1 MTQTGHSTDGRNQT
15 PLTPSKPAKLIKAIF
30 NRGTFM
36 ANPNAI
42 PMVPQSATQSRWKR
56 WLQRGIVGA
65 ITLFF
70 LYIVLVMYSQN
81 EPIFALVT
89 LLFATGFAFIFTSER
104 AYVWRYVFP
113 GLAGMMLFIVF
124 PIIYTL
130 GISFTNYSNLHLI
143 DYSQART
150 YFLNQTY
157 MAEGGGTYDLSLYEQ
172 GSDYRIAL
180 TAGSDNQLYVSQ
192 DAVPLTNTE
201 QITLQMEAVEFAP
214 ELNEAPRTAAIKL
227 RGALDQVR
235 LELPD
240 GTALFKSRLTQFAP
254 SYPLWEPGEGD
265 TLVNQQD
272 GTVIAPNFETG
283 YFETRDGTALNPGFT
298 VGVGVDN
305 FTRVLTDR
313 GMFDPFL
320 QIFTWTMS
328 FSSFTVIICFV
339 LGLTLASLVQWEPIR
354 GRTLYQVLL
363 ILPYALPSFISIM
376 IFRALFNQNFGE
388 INFILG
394 SLFGISPDWNSNPN
408 LTRGMIL
415 FVNCWLGYPYM
426 FILCLGMLQSIPK
439 DLYEASGIEGSGMIN
454 NFFRITLP
462 LILKP
467 MLPLLIAAFAFN
479 FNNFVLIELLTK
491 GGPIMIGSNPPA
503 GETDLLVNY
512 AYRLAFRGDS
522 QDFALASTIS
532 TFIFIM
538 VGIIAYLYLKVTKV
552 EVGRKRS

>member
-1 MTQTGHSTDGRNQT
+1 MTQSGHSADGLNQPPVT
-15 PLTPSKPAKLIKAIF
+15 PLSPTQRLKAILA
-30 NRGTFM
+30 NGPLT

-42 PMVPQSATQSRWKR
+42 PMVPQSAHQTVWKR
-56 WLQRGIVGA
+56 WLQRGLVGA
-65 ITLFF
+65 VTLFF
-70 LYIVLVMYSQN
+70 LYVVLVMYSQN
-81 EPIFALVT
+81 EPLFALIT
-89 LLFATGFAFIFTSER
+89 LVFTTAFAFIFTSER

-124 PIIYTL
+124 PIVYTL

-143 DYSQART
+143 DYDQSRT

-157 MAEGGGTYDLSLYEQ
+157 VAEGGDAYDLALYEQ

-180 TAGSDNQLYVSQ
+180 TAGSDNQLYLSR
-192 DAVPLTNTE
+192 DAVPLTHTND
-201 QITLQMEAVEFAP
+201 ITLKLEAADQAP
-214 ELNEAPRTAAIKL
+214 DLIEAPRTAAIKL
-227 RGALDQVR
+227 RGALDRVR

-240 GTALFKSRLTQFAP
+240 GTALYKSRLTQFAP

-265 TLVNQQD
+265 QLVNQED
-272 GTVIAPNFETG
+272 GTVITPNYETG

-298 VGVGVDN
+298 VGVGFDN

-320 QIFTWTMS
+320 QIFTWTMA

-354 GRTLYQVLL
+354 GRVVYQVLL

-388 INFILG
+388 INFILD
-394 SLFGISPDWNSNPN
+394 SLFGISPDWNSNPS

-439 DLYEASGIEGSGMIN
+439 DLYEASGIEGSGVIN

-538 VGIIAYLYLKVTKV
+538 VGLIAYLYLKVTKV